1 MFLGEIQIEGLSIRV
16 DGRHKKCPYLGI
28 EKVEICEAQS
38 KGLKVPSQKEIF
50 EYRKRIFTEMEVVK
64 HA

>member
-1 MFLGEIQIEGLSIRV
+1 MRV

-28 EKVEICEAQS
+28 EKVEICEAQT